1 MMPKASREEE
11 ILVADPDIS
20 RLLVERAHIC
30 ERDIE
35 R

>member
-20 RLLVERAHIC
+20 RLVERAHIC